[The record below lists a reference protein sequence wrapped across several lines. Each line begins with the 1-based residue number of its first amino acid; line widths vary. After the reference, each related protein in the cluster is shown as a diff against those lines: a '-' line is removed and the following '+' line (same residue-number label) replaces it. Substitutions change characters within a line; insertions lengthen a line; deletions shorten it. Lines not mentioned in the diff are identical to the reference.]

1 MLSLNKTQINEKIKF
16 IHDYIN
22 ANNAADGSILD
33 PNSNVTTKNVAT
45 MAAEIN
51 KDVNIQ
57 LMRQLIHNKIE
68 SLFDTE
74 TADLYINQLKNKEI
88 YCNDETS
95 VATPYC
101 VAVSMY
107 PFLLNGL
114 QDFGG
119 ESKAPQHLS
128 SFNGGFINLI
138 FALSSQFAGACNA
151 YTQPILYSKDGT
163 TYSQLF
169 GKFVDSFNLDKKFS
183 NYQGDWEYADISDLN
198 YQVAE
203 DGKFVAIKKVYRR
216 KYNKKI
222 YRVKTKSGY
231 SVDVSEDHI
240 FKVLFRGRELEVKAK
255 DLLVHDTVFM
265 NKDMSTYIHKDIL
278 EFKKGFV
285 IGMVCGDGGITR
297 EPNVTLSVNYT
308 QEFLANTFNEYLKD
322 LQLPELN
329 KGEGHK
335 CFAYTKHSQPLYDFL
350 TTHIQGTTTYDK
362 HIDVQKHSLDFL
374 IGFLDGIFCA
384 DGSYS
389 ETRGIHITLT
399 NKLLIENIEDILKK
413 IYLPCNAYNIIPANS
428 NKKESYSLYIP
439 ARIIKY
445 LLNTPKKLIKR
456 GKLTDIGCSREI
468 YYYGKHAF
476 KLAKSGTRYNV
487 SPISRSKQSITYT
500 TDVIDTIEVLDY
512 VHDYVYEIETSTNW
526 YNDGGFITHNCATV
540 EYLTY
545 FNHFAIKD
553 YGKNYL
559 NTHTHIIE
567 QELQQTIYALNQPA
581 SARNYQCPFWNVSIF
596 DKHYFEALFKAFY
609 FPDGT
614 QPQWKYVN
622 KLQQFFLKWFNKE
635 RTKALLTF
643 PVVTVSVL
651 NDREKVLDEEYAN
664 IISTELSEGN
674 SFFVYTSPTVDSLSS
689 CCRLSNNI
697 EDQLNDFSYSLGAGG
712 VSTGSMNVIVL
723 NMNRFV
729 QNVKESMEVQL
740 DITNKEERKQ
750 FLTYLQEKLKD
761 QIKLIHK
768 YQLGFKALFKELQDK
783 NMLPAY
789 TAGFISLDK
798 QYLTIGIN
806 GLVESAEFLGYTA
819 NNNDD
824 YKQFVGQILKT
835 ISDTNKETCRKV
847 HGLKINTELVP
858 AENLGVKFAKW
869 DTEEGL
875 VVTRDCYN
883 SYFYPVEDED
893 LTVID
898 KFTLHGKEITQY
910 LDGGSAL
917 HLNLE
922 DTPTKETCDKLLDL
936 AVKTGCPYF
945 CINVKVTVCN
955 SCKHIDKRTNQSC
968 TKCGSK
974 DIDYATRVIGY
985 LRKVTN
991 FSKERQ
997 LEESNRYYH
1006 KGE

>member
-33 PNSNVTTKNVAT
+33 PNSNVTTKNIAT
-45 MAAEIN
+45 MNAELN
-51 KDVNIQ
+51 KDINIQ
-57 LMRQLIHNKIE
+57 VMRQMVYNKLE
-68 SLFDTE
+68 SLFDNE
-74 TADLYINQLKNKEI
+74 VADLYINQLKNKEI
-88 YCNDETS
+88 YGHDETTI
-95 VATPYC
+95 APYC
-101 VAVSMY
+101 CAISMY

-128 SFNGGFINLI
+128 SFNGGFVNLI
-138 FALSSQFAGACNA
+138 FALSSQFAGA
-151 YTQPILYSKDGT
+151 
-163 TYSQLF
+163 
-169 GKFVDSFNLDKKFS
+169 V
-183 NYQGDWEYADISDLN
+183 
-198 YQVAE
+198 
-203 DGKFVAIKKVYRR
+203 
-216 KYNKKI
+216 
-222 YRVKTKSGY
+222 
-231 SVDVSEDHI
+231 
-240 FKVLFRGRELEVKAK
+240 
-255 DLLVHDTVFM
+255 
-265 NKDMSTYIHKDIL
+265 
-278 EFKKGFV
+278 
-285 IGMVCGDGGITR
+285 
-297 EPNVTLSVNYT
+297 
-308 QEFLANTFNEYLKD
+308 
-322 LQLPELN
+322 
-329 KGEGHK
+329 
-335 CFAYTKHSQPLYDFL
+335 
-350 TTHIQGTTTYDK
+350 
-362 HIDVQKHSLDFL
+362 
-374 IGFLDGIFCA
+374 
-384 DGSYS
+384 
-389 ETRGIHITLT
+389 
-399 NKLLIENIEDILKK
+399 
-413 IYLPCNAYNIIPANS
+413 
-428 NKKESYSLYIP
+428 
-439 ARIIKY
+439 
-445 LLNTPKKLIKR
+445 
-456 GKLTDIGCSREI
+456 
-468 YYYGKHAF
+468 
-476 KLAKSGTRYNV
+476 
-487 SPISRSKQSITYT
+487 
-500 TDVIDTIEVLDY
+500 
-512 VHDYVYEIETSTNW
+512 
-526 YNDGGFITHNCATV
+526 ATV

-545 FNHFAIKD
+545 FNYYAIKD

-559 NTHTHIIE
+559 KTHTHTIT
-567 QELQQTIYALNQPA
+567 QELQQTVFALNQPA
-581 SARNYQCPFWNVSIF
+581 MSRGFQSCFWNISIF
-596 DKHYFEALFKAFY
+596 DKHYFEALFKTFY

-614 QPQWKYVN
+614 QPEWKSVN

-643 PVVTVSVL
+643 PIVTVSIL
-651 NDREKVLDEEYAN
+651 NDGEKVLDEEYAN

-712 VSTGSMNVIVL
+712 VSTGSINVITL